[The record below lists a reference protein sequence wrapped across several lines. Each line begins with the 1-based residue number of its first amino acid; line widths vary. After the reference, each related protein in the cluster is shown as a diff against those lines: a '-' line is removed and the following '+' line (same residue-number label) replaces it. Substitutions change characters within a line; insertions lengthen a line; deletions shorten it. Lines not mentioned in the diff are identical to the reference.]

1 MQITIKLHSNFT
13 KLEIYRNLSL
23 MTLLF
28 HSPLSTWVSPITPNH
43 HKHTHPMLNAH
54 YFFLYVKD
62 TFFRKAQRRWALWTR
77 NLALNINHFTH
88 TYTTHTI
95 QDLGA
100 LSQSDLS
107 LPLQTDPAPSDSQT
121 VALLHSAP

>member
-1 MQITIKLHSNFT
+1 
-13 KLEIYRNLSL
+13 
-23 MTLLF
+23 
-28 HSPLSTWVSPITPNH
+28 
-43 HKHTHPMLNAH
+43 MLDAH

-77 NLALNINHFTH
+77 NLALNKNHLTH
-88 TYTTHTI
+88 TSTTHTV

-100 LSQSDLS
+100 LSQPDLC
-107 LPLQTDPAPSDSQT
+107 LQLQTDLTPSDSQI